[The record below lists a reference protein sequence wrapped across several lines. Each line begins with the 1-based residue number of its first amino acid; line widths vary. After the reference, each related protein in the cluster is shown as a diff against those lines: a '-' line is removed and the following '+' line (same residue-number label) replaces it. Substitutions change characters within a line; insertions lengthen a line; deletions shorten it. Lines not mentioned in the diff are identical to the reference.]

1 MDNHTMDDHT
11 MSDHAV
17 WSNLRTTI
25 LVLVGVMFVLIVVA
39 NYLA

>member
-25 LVLVGVMFVLIVVA
+25 AVLVGVMFLLIAVA